1 MARIREA
8 YVGEDGEVRVA
19 RSKRGGVMGVLIALA
34 LVGGGVWAFDAVYGD
49 GAPNAELSG
58 AAPN

>member
-8 YVGEDGEVRVA
+8 YVGEDGEVRIV
-19 RSKRGGVMGVLIALA
+19 RPKRGGVMGVLLALA
-34 LVGGGVWAFDAVYGD
+34 LVGGGVWAFDAVYG
-49 GAPNAELSG
+49 APNVELSG